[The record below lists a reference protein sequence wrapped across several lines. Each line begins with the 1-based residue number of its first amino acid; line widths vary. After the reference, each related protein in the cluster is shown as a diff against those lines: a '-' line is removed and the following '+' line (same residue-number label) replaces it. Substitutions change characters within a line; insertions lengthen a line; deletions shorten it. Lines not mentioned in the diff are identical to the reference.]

1 MSKVIEW
8 SDLPGDLLD
17 YIANGLFSKVE
28 LLRFRSICKTWR
40 SSVVTNKKRFRNHI
54 NRNRR
59 RRLSS
64 YDTRRCILCPAA
76 LCRVIISS
84 CPDKGW
90 LIKIRGIYGVSSKS
104 KLLSPLSRNSI
115 DSPSGKT
122 LDLLKFTVSEIHQFY
137 DVLYEYGSR
146 SVSSYNFARVV
157 LVGDLVFVV
166 NCNKEIWWCNSNE
179 CKKPWT
185 RIVDEEVEN
194 FSDILFHKGH
204 LYALDWKGAIWWIS
218 LSELNIFQYG
228 PSTPLEYYEVDD
240 CKDKRLVEYCGD
252 LCIVHR
258 FCKKFTVKGVKLERT
273 SGFKVYKMDVEN
285 VKWVEVKS
293 LGDEAF
299 VMATDS
305 CFSVLAREYYGCLEN
320 SIYFIDK
327 EDKKGDVKVFK
338 LGDGSITKMADD
350 SSSSSSHSCFQMLNP
365 SFV

>member
-28 LLRFRSICKTWR
+28 LVRFRSICKTWR
-40 SSVVTNKKRFRNHI
+40 SSVVTNEKRFRNHI

-64 YDTRRCILCPAA
+64 YDSRRCLLSPAA
-76 LCRVIISS
+76 LCRVIHSS
-84 CPDKGW
+84 RPEKGW
-90 LIKIRGIYGVSSKS
+90 LILTQGIYGVSSKS

-115 DSPSGKT
+115 VGSSSGKT
-122 LDLLKFTVSEIHQFY
+122 LDLLKFTVSEIHQSY
-137 DVLYEYGSR
+137 DVDQYEYDWS
-146 SVSSYNFARVV
+146 SVSSYKFARVV
-157 LVGDLVFVV
+157 LVGDLVFIV
-166 NCNKEIWWCNSNE
+166 NCNKQIWWCNSSE
-179 CKKPWT
+179 TDKPWA
-185 RIVDEEVEN
+185 RIMDEEVKN
-194 FSDILFHKGH
+194 FSDILLHKGH
-204 LYALDWKGAIWWIS
+204 LYALDLNGAIWWIS

-228 PSTPLEYYEVDD
+228 PSTPLEYYEIDD
-240 CKDKRLVEYCGD
+240 CKDKRLVVYCGD

-258 FCKKFTVKGVKLERT
+258 FGKIFTVKGVKVERT
-273 SGFKVYKMDVEN
+273 TGFKVYKMDVEN
-285 VKWVEVKS
+285 IKWVEVKS
-293 LGDEAF
+293 LGDKAI

-305 CFSVLAREYYGCLEN
+305 CFSLLAREYYGCLEN

-327 EDKKGDVKVFK
+327 VGKNDVEVFK

-350 SSSSSSHSCFQMLNP
+350 SSQSCFQMLIP